1 MKHLYIINPISGK
14 KNKRNLESLIKKESK
29 HITNIAY
36 TEYAGHAKEIAKTEH
51 INYDAIIIAGG
62 DGSVHEVFQGLIG
75 TSTAMGILPF
85 GSGNGFSNCIGI
97 PLDTVKALQKINNS
111 KKKLI
116 DVAKINDIF
125 FVNVA
130 GIGFDALIAHKFA
143 LQKKRGFKSYLKVIM
158 KEYRNFET
166 INYTLSMN
174 NDKIYNFDSFLL
186 TVANGNQW
194 GNNGFIAPAALI
206 DDSLLNITVVDKFP
220 IHAGIP
226 IAAKLFTRKI
236 EHSRYVKTFTC
247 KKLSIQKVG
256 NITAHID
263 GEPVFFKDKIDI
275 EIMPKVLNVLV

>member
-1 MKHLYIINPISGK
+1 
-14 KNKRNLESLIKKESK
+14 
-29 HITNIAY
+29 
-36 TEYAGHAKEIAKTEH
+36 
-51 INYDAIIIAGG
+51 
-62 DGSVHEVFQGLIG
+62 
-75 TSTAMGILPF
+75 
-85 GSGNGFSNCIGI
+85 
-97 PLDTVKALQKINNS
+97 
-111 KKKLI
+111 
-116 DVAKINDIF
+116 
-125 FVNVA
+125 
-130 GIGFDALIAHKFA
+130 
-143 LQKKRGFKSYLKVIM
+143 M